1 MSASTP
7 ALELVGVCKSYGERM
22 ALDGLA
28 FTVPRGSITGL
39 IGPNGAGKTTCFGV
53 VGGLVLPDEGKV
65 DVLGRGPYVARRDAG
80 RLGLLPQDSEL
91 PGHTRVQHFLTYLA
105 RLQGCTR
112 AEAAREVDR
121 VLELV
126 ALGERRGSRLRE
138 LSHGMRR
145 RVAVAQ
151 ALLGTPELV
160 LLDEPVSGLDPA
172 LVAQMREVLRAQ
184 RDRHGTSLL
193 VSSHQLAE
201 LEAVCDHVVF
211 VEAGRAVQS
220 GSLSE
225 VTGRARLVRYSL
237 ERPPPLETLRD
248 RLPGYELRY
257 EGAVLHASPPPGP
270 GAAEVNAR
278 LLPVLL
284 ELDAGVLEVHRGGT
298 LEAAYLERGAT
309 KG

>member
-1 MSASTP
+1 VKP
-7 ALELVGVCKSYGERM
+7 ALELIGVRKSYGERV

-53 VGGLVLPDEGKV
+53 VGGLVLPDEGKI
-65 DVLGRGPYVARRDAG
+65 DVLGRGPFLARRDAG
-80 RLGLLPQDSEL
+80 LLGLLPQDSEL
-91 PGHTRVQHFLTYLA
+91 PGHTRVEHFLRYLA

-126 ALGERRGSRLRE
+126 ALRDRRGSRLRE

-151 ALLGTPELV
+151 ALLGKPELV
-160 LLDEPVSGLDPA
+160 LLDEPVSGLDPS
-172 LVAQMREVLRAQ
+172 LVAQMRDVLRAQ

-211 VEAGRAVQS
+211 VEAGRTVQS
-220 GSLSE
+220 GSLAE
-225 VTGRARLVRYSL
+225 VTGRSRLLRYSL
-237 ERPPPLETLRD
+237 ERAPELATLQA
-248 RLPGYELRY
+248 RLPDLELRY
-257 EGAVLHASPPPGP
+257 DGAVLHATPPNGQ
-270 GAAEVNAR
+270 AAGQVNAR
-278 LLPVLL
+278 VLPVLL
-284 ELDAGVLEVHRGGT
+284 ELDAGVLEVLRGGT
-298 LEAAYLERGAT
+298 LEAAYLSRDAKKE
-309 KG
+309 